1 MNSFKKIAKRV
12 AFRVITDKAGT
23 SQLPG
28 SQETGNVRP
37 EVSGFSTLREE
48 GEAGGGLPRKPHPN
62 DKEFDDGSI
71 HDIEFADDLPKI
83 QTRRRDEI
91 DHSDT
96 KFRINQPSVP
106 DDVRR

>member
-1 MNSFKKIAKRV
+1 MTSFNKIAKRV
-12 AFRVITDKAGT
+12 AFRFLKKGS
-23 SQLPG
+23 SQLP
-28 SQETGNVRP
+28 SQPDGASGRTP
-37 EVSGFSTLREE
+37 EVYGFSTLREE

-62 DKEFDDGSI
+62 DKEFEDGSI
-71 HDIEFADDLPKI
+71 HDVEFADDLPKI

-91 DHSDT
+91 DHSDK